1 MKHTL
6 FILLTAFSVI
16 TAFGQG
22 SDDARIFSQSFYQGT
37 AKSMALGGA
46 MGAIGADMTAIC
58 INPAGMGVYRSN
70 ELAMS
75 MGLADNTSQSTYYG
89 NKESLQSKAIVNI
102 PNIGYV
108 STKEKSNYGKLRFTQ
123 FGISLNRTNDYNSIA
138 FASGFNPNSSLM
150 DNYLGQIPQDYNP
163 DYFRD
168 DFPYTLY
175 PAWEAMLLDIFND
188 TLSSPVPQGNIQQEQ
203 TKSFKG
209 RSEEWTF
216 AFSANYSERF
226 FIGASL
232 GLDHIK
238 RTGTKIHTEY
248 TTEASPE
255 TSFQE
260 LEFTE
265 NITSNAWGVNL
276 KLGAIYYL
284 TTWMRIGASYHT
296 PTLFSFDESWKTITE
311 AYYTSDNYYNNYY
324 YKPSLI
330 SEYNYDF
337 LSPQKFIGSLAFIIN
352 HRGLIS
358 IDADVM
364 NYRRA
369 KFDCKDF
376 DYSFVNQEIKD
387 IYKTTLNFRLGTEWQ
402 YKNVYFRGGCAYY
415 GSPFGFGEMDNSVKK
430 ASCGLGIQLNE
441 GVLFDLAYEFSHG
454 KQQYVLYAYDDIEPV
469 CQTLNR
475 HAFVAT
481 MKVKF

>member
-248 TTEASPE
+248 TTETSPE

-260 LEFTE
+260 LDFTE

-284 TTWMRIGASYHT
+284 TSWMRIGASYHT

-311 AYYTSDNYYNNYY
+311 AYYTPDDYYSNYY

-358 IDADVM
+358 IDADVV

-441 GVLFDLAYEFSHG
+441 GVLFDFAYEFSHG